1 MSRSPYWIAISVA
14 ALGCAAAAA
23 NLEMFSGNAPVVS
36 PLAPMAPPAAEAV
49 LRTEAAQI
57 DALTIDQ
64 LSERQAVWLR
74 DLVAH
79 GAAAGTVRAGID
91 AVAAWAHQAR
101 PLRVQASDIQYLEN
115 RARRAPQ
122 DPAPRIEIA
131 RYWVR
136 QMELERADIPSDKW
150 SQFRIRSGRWVC
162 TGCYAQRGPTETASK
177 AYQNA
182 QAAVDSALAVAPNN
196 AGALFQAAILW
207 NMRFEEP
214 LGTAEAR
221 ALGYAQRA
229 AAQPGP
235 DAAAA
240 RLFALERDQRV
251 EKLLTTAGQLRSNKA
266 VGSKRIVTAFNN
278 GQRAPERDV
287 YQPIFRKAT
296 PQELAEAD
304 ADARQAAAL
313 EAEQQAA
320 VNAALRDDPTDPD
333 LFRLLAER
341 PMNPNQPDRPQ
352 LIKKERLLR
361 YAILLDPTD
370 WRLHLDRARNWNILG
385 DRPRELASAEAQ
397 AVLQHN
403 ANGDF
408 DYIYDQEK
416 KKLTADA
423 FLEYVFALQAVRR
436 DPASPFSHQRLAMAL
451 QGLILHTI
459 NRVPILP
466 DAFQQAVAEMKLTQ
480 AVAQR
485 HLEHPEDWRGAQTK
499 QATLQVLDWTRREIA
514 VIPAKPPQ

>member
-1 MSRSPYWIAISVA
+1 MSVA
-14 ALGCAAAAA
+14 GLACAVAAAT
-23 NLEMFSGNAPVVS
+23 LQMFSGNASVVS
-36 PLAPMAPPAAEAV
+36 PLQPIAPPAAEAA
-49 LRTEAAQI
+49 LATEAAQM
-57 DALTIDQ
+57 DALAIDQ
-64 LSERQAVWLR
+64 LSERQEVWLR
-74 DLVAH
+74 DLVAR

-91 AVAAWAHQAR
+91 AVAAWARRAK
-101 PLRVQASDIQYLEN
+101 PMRVQASDIRYLED
-115 RARRAPQ
+115 RVRRAPQ
-122 DPAPRIEIA
+122 DPAPRIAVA

-136 QMELERADIPSDKW
+136 QMELERAGIPSDKW
-150 SQFRIRSGRWVC
+150 SLFRIRSGRWVC
-162 TGCYAQRGPTETASK
+162 TGCYAQRGLTETASK
-177 AYQNA
+177 AYPSA

-196 AGALFQAAILW
+196 PGALFQAALLW
-207 NMRFEEP
+207 TMRFEEP

-229 AAQPGP
+229 AAQQGP

-251 EKLLTTAGQLRSNKA
+251 EKLLTTVGQLRGDKA
-266 VGSKRIVTAFNN
+266 VGSKRIVTGYNN
-278 GQRAPERDV
+278 GQRAPKFDV
-287 YQPIFRKAT
+287 YKPVFRKAT

-313 EAEQQAA
+313 QAQQQAA
-320 VNAALRDDPTDPD
+320 LEAALRDDPADPD

-341 PMNPNQPDRPQ
+341 PLNPNQPDRPQ
-352 LIKKERLLR
+352 LIEKERLLR

-385 DRPRELASAEAQ
+385 DRPLELASGEAQ
-397 AVLQHN
+397 AVLRQN

-416 KKLTADA
+416 QKLGADA

-436 DPASPFSHQRLAMAL
+436 DPANPFSHQRLAMAM

-459 NRVPILP
+459 NHVPILP

-485 HLEHPEDWRGAQTK
+485 HLEHPEDWRDAQTR
-499 QATLQVLDWTRREIA
+499 QATLQLLDWTRRQIA
-514 VIPAKPPQ
+514 LIPAKPPQ